1 MRKRTSP
8 PSILVGDIGG
18 TRTRL
23 ALYDA
28 SGRKL
33 LLEAVLP
40 SSEYMNFD
48 DIALAFL
55 ARSHAPHP
63 RVAVLGVAGP
73 VKNGAAMV
81 TNLPWRLEERALA
94 RRLEIRKV
102 VLLNDLVVA
111 ARGCLHLP
119 PDAMEVL
126 TEHKPKL
133 RGQHAGVIAAG
144 TGLGEARLIW
154 SGSRHLVLP
163 TEGGHVD
170 FAPRSPLEIELW
182 FFLATRY
189 PDHVSYERVLSGNGL
204 GALYDFFVSRGGR
217 EPRTIARRLAE
228 GDRNEAIA
236 ELGLTRAHRPAAR
249 AVDLFASIYG
259 AEAGNIALR
268 ELALGGIFVAGNIA
282 RHIVPARRELFLDAF
297 RKKGRFS
304 ELMAG
309 VPVAV
314 VTDPLVGVRG
324 ALAIAKE
331 LLADED

>member
-1 MRKRTSP
+1 MRKRTST

-23 ALYDA
+23 ALYDG

-40 SSEYMNFD
+40 STEYTSFD
-48 DIALAFL
+48 DIALSFL
-55 ARSHAPHP
+55 ARSHVPHP
-63 RVAVLGVAGP
+63 RVAVLGIAGP
-73 VKNGAAMV
+73 VKDAAAAV
-81 TNLPWRLEERALA
+81 TNLPWRLEERALG
-94 RRLEIRKV
+94 RRLEIPKV
-102 VLLNDLVVA
+102 LLLNDLAVA

-133 RGQHAGVIAAG
+133 RGNHAGVIAAG
-144 TGLGEARLIW
+144 TGLGEAGLIW
-154 SGSRHLVLP
+154 DGSRHLVLP
-163 TEGGHVD
+163 TEGGHAD
-170 FAPRSPLEIELW
+170 FAPRTPLEIELW
-182 FFLATRY
+182 HFLAARH
-189 PDHVSYERVLSGNGL
+189 PEHISYERVLSGNGL
-204 GALYDFFVSRGGR
+204 GALYDFFASRGGR
-217 EPRTIARRLAE
+217 EPRMISRRLAE

-249 AVDLFASIYG
+249 AVELFASIYG

-268 ELALGGIFVAGNIA
+268 KLALGGIFVAGNIA
-282 RHIVPARRELFLDAF
+282 RHIVTARREIFLDAF
-297 RKKGRFS
+297 RQKGRFS
-304 ELMAG
+304 ELMATI
-309 VPVAV
+309 PAAV

-331 LLADED
+331 LAAEA